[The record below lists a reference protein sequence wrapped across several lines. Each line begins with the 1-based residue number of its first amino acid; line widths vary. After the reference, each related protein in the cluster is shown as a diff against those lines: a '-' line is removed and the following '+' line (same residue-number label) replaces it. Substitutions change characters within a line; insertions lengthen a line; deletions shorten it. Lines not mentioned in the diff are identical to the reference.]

1 MCNKI
6 SYTCFFRQ
14 GAHCSQTINYV
25 SLCFKKSVT
34 MSLFTQI
41 ALEIIFINNY

>member
-1 MCNKI
+1 MPVSSGRVLI
-6 SYTCFFRQ
+6 
-14 GAHCSQTINYV
+14 AVINYV

-41 ALEIIFINNY
+41 ALEIIFIN